1 MERNFRNSFRN
12 VYLLSNSFD
21 RHCIEVPI
29 VASLSPE
36 SNVELLLDLDNA
48 GDVLSYPNPPFL
60 FAIVF

>member
-12 VYLLSNSFD
+12 VYVSNSFD
-21 RHCIEVPI
+21 RHCKEVPI
-29 VASLSPE
+29 AASLSPE

-48 GDVLSYPNPPFL
+48 GDVLSYPNPPLL